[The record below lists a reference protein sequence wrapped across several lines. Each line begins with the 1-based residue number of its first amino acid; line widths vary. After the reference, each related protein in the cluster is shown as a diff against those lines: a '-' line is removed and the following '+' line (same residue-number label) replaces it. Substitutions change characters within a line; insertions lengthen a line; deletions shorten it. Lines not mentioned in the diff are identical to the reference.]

1 MAANLNKLLLIGR
14 VGQEPEV
21 KDFESGNKI
30 TTISLAVAEHYT
42 NRDGQDKEN
51 TTWFRV
57 LFFGKAAKTIQDYVH
72 KGDAL
77 YVEGSVVQ
85 REYTNR
91 DGVKVSTWEVRA
103 TALHPILRTRK
114 TCLGDET
121 ESSQYA
127 KRFSRS

>member
-51 TTWFRV
+51 TPWFRV

-103 TALHPILRTRK
+103 TGFQFLMSKPQQSNSPAPDTSYPEDLPW
-114 TCLGDET
+114 G
-121 ESSQYA
+121 
-127 KRFSRS
+127 